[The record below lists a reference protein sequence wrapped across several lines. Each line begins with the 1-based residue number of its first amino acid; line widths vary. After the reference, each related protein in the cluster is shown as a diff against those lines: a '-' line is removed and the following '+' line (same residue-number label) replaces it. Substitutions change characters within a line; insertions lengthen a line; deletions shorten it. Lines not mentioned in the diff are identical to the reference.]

1 MSKVVYNSRD
11 GNAHFGRN
19 AVMKAKFDDLLSGI
33 RIKVI
38 DDVVSAVLDKGLTNR
53 FEINDAYF
61 SVID

>member
-1 MSKVVYNSRD
+1 
-11 GNAHFGRN
+11 
-19 AVMKAKFDDLLSGI
+19 MKAKFDDLLSGI